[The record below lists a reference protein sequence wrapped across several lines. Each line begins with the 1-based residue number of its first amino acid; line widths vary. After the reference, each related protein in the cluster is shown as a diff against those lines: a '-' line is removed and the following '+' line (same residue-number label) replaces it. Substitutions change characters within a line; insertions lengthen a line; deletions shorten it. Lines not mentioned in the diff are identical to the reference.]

1 MVVPMPKAYIG
12 RYVKPVGRQAAYESY
27 QQIQRE
33 KRQRYNE
40 WAARTSNRAYHSTG
54 EVEIPE
60 WRRRQIIR
68 EKQAKANEEKKIFT
82 KKYYFYNP
90 VSGKQERKPLRQEE
104 KWMIY
109 NQAGGPFFSQAAA
122 DSALLE
128 YSKLQDLK
136 ALVPAR
142 KKEYGW
148 AKYGAQWP
156 IIKARRK
163 IAASKQAALAKRN
176 ALPYNHPWKIA
187 QRKLS
192 ALRKRKRPY
201 QSESDYAFNQ
211 GRTDKYKRRVFA
223 LDSNL

>member
-40 WAARTSNRAYHSTG
+40 WASRPTKRY
-54 EVEIPE
+54 EIPE
-60 WRRRQIIR
+60 GQEIPLWRKKQIQR
-68 EKQAKANEEKKIFT
+68 EAYYKKKEAEKAFSD
-82 KKYYFYNP
+82 KYYFFNP
-90 VSGKQERKPLRQEE
+90 KTGKRERKPVEQ
-104 KWMIY
+104 WMIY
-109 NQAGGPFFSQAAA
+109 NEAGGPFFSQAAA